1 MLFLK
6 ILIFMIYCL
15 VIGKNV
21 EHFHTFS
28 SEIFY
33 KSLLSIYI
41 NIVLKSMLQKMYFKK
56 PP

>member
-1 MLFLK
+1 
-6 ILIFMIYCL
+6 MIYCL
-15 VIGKNV
+15 VIDKNV